1 MKKNHDFT
9 VYFND
14 MLDSASK
21 AVEFTE
27 GISFNSF
34 MKDEKTQFA
43 VIRAIEIVGE
53 ASKKIPRSLKNKYP
67 DIPWR
72 EIGGMRDKLIHDY
85 FGVNSKIVWNMSKKI
100 CHN

>member
-1 MKKNHDFT
+1 MKKNRDFT

-67 DIPWR
+67 DIPWC
-72 EIGGMRDKLIHDY
+72 EIGGMRNKLIHDY